1 MSSGS
6 SDATVSSEEPSTP
19 TRIGA
24 GSFATVYS
32 VRGKPFVFKV
42 IHHPQRA
49 EELRVEFHTLHTLCQ
64 TCDSTT
70 LFAIPRAL
78 AYYNPATHDFIHF
91 PVSPPLGRIRDPRP
105 NVDGRLFTSN
115 NFLTAAYMMDRAHAL
130 PEYIGNIV
138 REEFYSQKA
147 RDQHIESP
155 SICRLYFGKVLRP
168 SQFVNPINFPLDV
181 DRYTTLRGHC
191 QEGDLLSAAEVAE
204 GMGEMLGSIHWLSG
218 FDGRDIEFIMAG
230 TGISIRYYVVDFNQ
244 MRRLNIQCS
253 PG

>member
-1 MSSGS
+1 
-6 SDATVSSEEPSTP
+6 
-19 TRIGA
+19 
-24 GSFATVYS
+24 
-32 VRGKPFVFKV
+32 
-42 IHHPQRA
+42 
-49 EELRVEFHTLHTLCQ
+49 
-64 TCDSTT
+64 
-70 LFAIPRAL
+70 
-78 AYYNPATHDFIHF
+78 
-91 PVSPPLGRIRDPRP
+91 
-105 NVDGRLFTSN
+105 
-115 NFLTAAYMMDRAHAL
+115 MMDRAHAL

-244 MRRLNIQCS
+244 MRRLNVHQDNIQDLVDSFFSNDPYYPRPNPIDSLYIDFRTAYLNRCPEQHRLKAQRFLAAIES
-253 PG
+253 RYVPAA